1 MEPSAAPEDEP
12 HGFRSSGGLTLKVEA
27 EPGSSE
33 GGTVHFP
40 SSVPSERPPDVGIA
54 NLPPKAI
61 SSSEPAF
68 THNWESSVTRPCLS
82 PLPVT
87 LRLILSPPC
96 PESHPPIPPPFTPLP
111 PPCSEGPAEHDFCG
125 LLPPS
130 HHLPMLASTRL
141 LRERFPPITRAF
153 FLHSLIQHIFSRA
166 FCVPGTVLSGDSL
179 VIKISE
185 GAPGGSVG

>member
-1 MEPSAAPEDEP
+1 MKQNPAPPREVQFTFLP
-12 HGFRSSGGLTLKVEA
+12 VSPVRKA
-27 EPGSSE
+27 PGC
-33 GGTVHFP
+33 GHC
-40 SSVPSERPPDVGIA
+40 
-54 NLPPKAI
+54 K
-61 SSSEPAF
+61 PAPQGDLQLR
-68 THNWESSVTRPCLS
+68 TCIYPQLESSVTRPCLS

-141 LRERFPPITRAF
+141 LRERFPPITCAF

-166 FCVPGTVLSGDSL
+166 FCVSGTVLSGDSL